1 MVFLDIARWA
11 GKGVWGVGRRV
22 PSPPDAGMRHRMPL
36 DGRMPYG
43 RNRAGNVR
51 PRCAGPCFG
60 VPCSGGQGTARP
72 THPFAWEIAR
82 GSPGEGGGAF
92 SNGFPKGGNVG
103 EGKVREMVFW
113 KNRFLLSGDGDLP
126 YSRIDVW
133 PGMPCAGHGMRH
145 EVPLS
150 DSSNKNRYLLA

>member
-1 MVFLDIARWA
+1 MENRKGFAGETGAGSFPMV
-11 GKGVWGVGRRV
+11 GKR
-22 PSPPDAGMRHRMPL
+22 
-36 DGRMPYG
+36 
-43 RNRAGNVR
+43 
-51 PRCAGPCFG
+51 
-60 VPCSGGQGTARP
+60 
-72 THPFAWEIAR
+72 
-82 GSPGEGGGAF
+82 
-92 SNGFPKGGNVG
+92 FPKGGNVG

-150 DSSNKNRYLLA
+150 DSINKNRYLLA